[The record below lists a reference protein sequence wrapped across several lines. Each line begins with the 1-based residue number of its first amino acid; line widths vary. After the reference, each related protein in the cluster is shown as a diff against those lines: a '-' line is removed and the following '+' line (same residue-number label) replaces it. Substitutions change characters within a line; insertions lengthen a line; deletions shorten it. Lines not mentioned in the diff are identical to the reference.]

1 MSERGYGQVV
11 RCSLLSHNSLV
22 ALVPAG
28 RQRLLHNWE
37 HARLHME
44 CVSHRQRSD
53 KTYHS
58 DHVLGH
64 IAQHPSDVRSH
75 LAHCST
81 IIYETQVVVGS
92 ISDFTPPRQYYPRIC
107 CTQLGGLTTVLLDVG
122 FCVRASETR
131 RFTGDIPR
139 VLFRNLRSESGR
151 VPTTPP
157 LRFS

>member
-1 MSERGYGQVV
+1 MQ
-11 RCSLLSHNSLV
+11 
-22 ALVPAG
+22 
-28 RQRLLHNWE
+28 
-37 HARLHME
+37 RLHME

-122 FCVRASETR
+122 LCVRASETR

-139 VLFRNLRSESGR
+139 VLFRNLRSDMPLGR
-151 VPTTPP
+151 ARDWTRPASVWPVPG
-157 LRFS
+157 SHISVSQ

>member
-1 MSERGYGQVV
+1 MQ
-11 RCSLLSHNSLV
+11 
-22 ALVPAG
+22 
-28 RQRLLHNWE
+28 
-37 HARLHME
+37 RLHME

-122 FCVRASETR
+122 LCVRASETR

-139 VLFRNLRSESGR
+139 VLFRNLRSECVRSTCSSC
-151 VPTTPP
+151 VEETYPAEIAAETAVDC
-157 LRFS
+157 RFLLCS

>member
-58 DHVLGH
+58 DHGH

-81 IIYETQVVVGS
+81 LLYES
-92 ISDFTPPRQYYPRIC
+92 SPRSH
-107 CTQLGGLTTVLLDVG
+107 
-122 FCVRASETR
+122 ASSTR
-131 RFTGDIPR
+131 RKSSSVHFR
-139 VLFRNLRSESGR
+139 LEVAKAVLSLGLLHAIRRSNRGSTRRRTLRSSLGD
-151 VPTTPP
+151 PT
-157 LRFS
+157 FHS